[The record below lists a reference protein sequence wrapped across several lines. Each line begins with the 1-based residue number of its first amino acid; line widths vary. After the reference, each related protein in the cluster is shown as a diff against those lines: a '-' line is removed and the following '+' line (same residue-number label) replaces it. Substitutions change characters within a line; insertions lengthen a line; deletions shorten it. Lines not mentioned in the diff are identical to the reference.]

1 MRMTVK
7 KTIISDLLIFLYFCV
22 ILGDALN
29 LGILNMI
36 TLGAFAYYFI
46 SGGKGLKSLGRSP
59 YFLWLV
65 IFTGYI
71 FLGMIW
77 ASSRASAF
85 NMGKTF
91 LKMSIMMFF
100 VYLNTTSLEKLIF
113 RIKQF
118 LCATVF
124 MMAKVLLSY
133 FSGASRLNAFSSG
146 TGLHFN
152 SVAQIL
158 AFSII
163 LAFWFVLNYRA
174 YLGKKHTWVYGV
186 YIVAAYLMIV
196 WSGSRKSILM
206 PIVGMLLILVFGE
219 YGIQKKIRYFIIFFL
234 VILAAGYVVISNN
247 ALFARFIDLYTT
259 MFKGAATDVSEIERK
274 YYRETAWMLFKK
286 SPILGFGADGF
297 MEYLKQIGYSHIAYC
312 HNNWLEILSAYGV
325 VGGFLYYWYYVHAI
339 VKLKKKALLQQR
351 MGVVLLSIVI
361 VLFVFEYGIVTYY
374 FPMYHLLF
382 CFIAIFIQQAKE
394 GI

>member
-124 MMAKVLLSY
+124 MLFLLDLLICILLCSRGPQLM
-133 FSGASRLNAFSSG
+133 SVRLNGSITVRRRGCCLRRVRFWV
-146 TGLHFN
+146 
-152 SVAQIL
+152 SVQMVSW
-158 AFSII
+158 SI
-163 LAFWFVLNYRA
+163 
-174 YLGKKHTWVYGV
+174 
-186 YIVAAYLMIV
+186 
-196 WSGSRKSILM
+196 
-206 PIVGMLLILVFGE
+206 
-219 YGIQKKIRYFIIFFL
+219 
-234 VILAAGYVVISNN
+234 
-247 ALFARFIDLYTT
+247 
-259 MFKGAATDVSEIERK
+259 
-274 YYRETAWMLFKK
+274 
-286 SPILGFGADGF
+286 
-297 MEYLKQIGYSHIAYC
+297 
-312 HNNWLEILSAYGV
+312 
-325 VGGFLYYWYYVHAI
+325 
-339 VKLKKKALLQQR
+339 
-351 MGVVLLSIVI
+351 
-361 VLFVFEYGIVTYY
+361 
-374 FPMYHLLF
+374 
-382 CFIAIFIQQAKE
+382 
-394 GI
+394 